1 MDNSGVVDYV
11 AGFLGG
17 GGLGIPYRNGIPGFG
32 DFSRRFCGQFAFGIF
47 SMDKREFEDQKEISM
62 RKNSRTQNDHS
73 LNSNPW
79 AVLGELVGVLFLIGL
94 IFGAAHLT
102 GSAFLALFTVV
113 GAWLAVWGILRL
125 KGKDWKDLGFRVSV
139 QWRQI
144 LGLAVGGTI
153 LIHML
158 MSLVLKPVITQLT
171 EEPVDTSRFDIVRG
185 DLVYLLI
192 GLGVVW
198 TVAAFGEEMVFR
210 GYFLNRIADL
220 FRNRYTG
227 WTVGLVLSSVVFG
240 LGHLYQGISGAI
252 LAGLFGVI
260 FGLAYL
266 FSGRNLWVPIFIHG
280 FYDTSAFL
288 ILYFNLDK
296 GGF

>member
-1 MDNSGVVDYV
+1 MTKKQE
-11 AGFLGG
+11 
-17 GGLGIPYRNGIPGFG
+17 
-32 DFSRRFCGQFAFGIF
+32 SR
-47 SMDKREFEDQKEISM
+47 KE
-62 RKNSRTQNDHS
+62 NLSRQ

-79 AVLGELVGVLFLIGL
+79 VVLAELSGVLCLVGL
-94 IFGAAHLT
+94 IFSAAHLT

-113 GAWLAVWGILRL
+113 GAWLTIWAILRL
-125 KGKDWKDLGFRVSV
+125 RRKDWKEFGFRVSV
-139 QWRQI
+139 NWGRVLWI
-144 LGLAVGGTI
+144 AVGGTI

-158 MSLVLKPVITQLT
+158 MSLILKPFITQLT
-171 EEPVDTSRFDIVRG
+171 GEPVDTSRFDMVRG

-220 FRNRYTG
+220 FKNRYMG
-227 WTVGLVLSSVVFG
+227 WTVGLIVSSIVFG

-252 LAGLFGVI
+252 LAGFFGMV
-260 FGLAYL
+260 FGLVYL
-266 FSGRNLWVPIFIHG
+266 VSGRNLWVPILLHG

-288 ILYFNLDK
+288 ILYFSLDK
-296 GGF
+296 TVL